1 MKIRSPRRGILSE
14 ALSGGVLEGSWS
26 ALGGVS
32 ESLGGLLEVSWRSF
46 GGLLDALGCLVDALG
61 GVLGALGGL
70 LGALGRSWRPLGGV
84 RRLLEASWMLSE
96 AFSHAPVLN
105 LFSQSQPSLQLSS
118 LFCYL
123 T

>member
-1 MKIRSPRRGILSE
+1 ME
-14 ALSGGVLEGSWS
+14 AFRGVLEASRRP
-26 ALGGVS
+26 
-32 ESLGGLLEVSWRSF
+32 LGGLLEA
-46 GGLLDALGCLVDALG
+46 LLDALRCLVDALG
-61 GVLGALGGL
+61 GFLGALGGL

-105 LFSQSQPSLQLSS
+105 IFSQSQPSLQLSS

>member
-1 MKIRSPRRGILSE
+1 M
-14 ALSGGVLEGSWS
+14 
-26 ALGGVS
+26 
-32 ESLGGLLEVSWRSF
+32 SWRPP
-46 GGLLDALGCLVDALG
+46 GGLLDLLEALLEALGCLVDALG
-61 GVLGALGGL
+61 GLLGALGGL

-105 LFSQSQPSLQLSS
+105 IFSQSQPSLQLSS

>member
-1 MKIRSPRRGILSE
+1 MKIRVPRRGILSE

-32 ESLGGLLEVSWRSF
+32 ESLGGLLEVSWRSL

-105 LFSQSQPSLQLSS
+105 IFSQSQPSLQLSS